1 LTEALHRTTLA
12 VEGTFHMALALG
24 MIAVGVV
31 LVAVVVAIVFAG
43 RQADQDAAPKSEPSD
58 FVAPVSSGGY
68 RFRRTDETPEQFKER
83 IARENAS
90 PESSP
95 KA

>member
-1 LTEALHRTTLA
+1 
-12 VEGTFHMALALG
+12 MALAMG
-24 MIAVGVV
+24 MVALGVV

-43 RQADQDAAPKSEPSD
+43 RQADQEAAPKSEPGD

-68 RFRRTDETPEQFKER
+68 RFRRTDETPEQFHDR
-83 IARENAS
+83 VARENAS
-90 PESSP
+90 PESSR

>member
-1 LTEALHRTTLA
+1 
-12 VEGTFHMALALG
+12 MALAMG
-24 MIAVGVV
+24 MIALGVV

-43 RQADQDAAPKSEPSD
+43 RQADQEAAPKSEPGD

-68 RFRRTDETPEQFKER
+68 RFRRTDETPEGFRER
-83 IARENAS
+83 IARENLP
-90 PESSP
+90 PEGSP